1 MAITPMINTGVKPI
15 TVPQTMTCVLRRS
28 LGVGALTLFQT
39 NDASPS
45 PGPPYPYKED
55 RANTIRS
62 PNQFATRTAVR
73 ELPVT
78 SAMAAKG
85 SETAS
90 AITRKAYFSQ
100 GSFRSIGE
108 GKGKVAKKT

>member
-62 PNQFATRTAVR
+62 PNQLATRTSVT
-73 ELPVT
+73 ELPVS

-85 SETAS
+85 SETTS
-90 AITRKAYFSQ
+90 AVTKNTHFSQ
-100 GSFRSIGE
+100 GSFRSIAEGE
-108 GKGKVAKKT
+108 GKVAKKI